1 MSYFGRLKLMD
12 ISKGTDYIFP
22 DTSTIQALIGDGM
35 NIFRVQFLM
44 ERLTP
49 NGMTGSFD
57 SDYLKN
63 LTTVRDIYCACI
75 DVEADN
81 NRW

>member
-1 MSYFGRLKLMD
+1 MD
-12 ISKGTDYIFP
+12 KIKGTDFIFP
-22 DTSTIQALIGDGM
+22 DTSTIQTLINDGM

-57 SDYLKN
+57 SAYLKN
-63 LTTVRDIYCACI
+63 LTTVRVVYFATVDT
-75 DVEADN
+75 ES
-81 NRW
+81 

>member
-1 MSYFGRLKLMD
+1 MD
-12 ISKGTDYIFP
+12 ILKGTDYIFP
-22 DTSTIQALIGDGM
+22 DTSTIQTLIGDGM

-63 LTTVRDIYCACI
+63 LTTVRAIYCATV
-75 DVEADN
+75 DVEG
-81 NRW
+81 